1 MVLTASRALPRVVV
15 AGLSGDSGK
24 TLVSLGLLL
33 LAREA
38 GLPVAAFKK
47 GPDYIDAAWL
57 TWASSR
63 PCRHLDAYLMGPEK
77 ARLSFFGHAEPA
89 GLNVIEGNRGIY
101 DGFDARGT
109 HSTAELAKL
118 LRAPALLVVNATKM
132 TRTGAALVLG
142 CQTLDPEVRI
152 AGVILN
158 QVSNRRH
165 EEVLRQAVEASCGV
179 PVVGVIP
186 RAKGDAPLPGRHLG
200 LVTPEEHAGIAALKQ
215 NLLALV
221 HSHLDVTRILE
232 IARSAPTLAEPSEPQ
247 VIAPDGRGLKIGYLK
262 DSAFTFYYP
271 ENLEAIERSCA
282 TLVPISALSEA
293 PLPDDLD
300 ALYIGGGFPET
311 HGALLAANQ
320 SFLQAVQ
327 QNAANGL
334 PIYAECGGLMLLA
347 RAITWRGQ
355 RYPMTGVL
363 PIAVEVRDTHQGHGY
378 MHLVVDTPNPFF
390 PVGLELRGHEFHY
403 SRIVPEGDIPPTA
416 CAVTR
421 GTGSYPGRD
430 GIILKNVWAS
440 YAHLHALATPQW
452 AAGLLAAAHRY
463 ARVTGRIDSVR
474 FGADPDRPV

>member
-1 MVLTASRALPRVVV
+1 
-15 AGLSGDSGK
+15 
-24 TLVSLGLLL
+24 
-33 LAREA
+33 
-38 GLPVAAFKK
+38 
-47 GPDYIDAAWL
+47 
-57 TWASSR
+57 
-63 PCRHLDAYLMGPEK
+63 MGPEK
-77 ARLSFFGHAEPA
+77 VRLSFFGHAEPA

-118 LRAPALLVVNATKM
+118 LHAPVLLVVNATKM

-142 CQTLDPEVRI
+142 CQTLDPEVQI

-165 EEVLRQAVEASCGV
+165 EQVLRQAVEASCGV

-200 LVTPEEHAGIAALKQ
+200 LVTPEEHPGIAVLKQ

-221 HSHLDVTRILE
+221 HSHLDVTRIRE
-232 IARSAPTLAEPSEPQ
+232 IAKSAPALAESSEPQ
-247 VIAPDGRGLKIGYLK
+247 VVGPDGRGLKIGYLK

-293 PLPDDLD
+293 PLPADLD

-311 HGALLAANQ
+311 HGALLATNQ
-320 SFLQAVQ
+320 SFLQSVDQ
-327 QNAANGL
+327 SAANGL

-347 RAITWRGQ
+347 RALTWRGQ

-363 PIAVEVRDTHQGHGY
+363 PIAVEVCDAWQGHGY
-378 MHLVVDTPNPFF
+378 MRMVVDTPNPFF
-390 PVGLELRGHEFHY
+390 SLGVELCGHEFHY
-403 SRIVPEGDIPPTA
+403 SRILPEGDIPPTA
-416 CAVTR
+416 CSVTR
-421 GTGSYPGRD
+421 GAGSYPGRD

-452 AAGLLAAAHRY
+452 AVGLLAAARRY
-463 ARVTGRIDSVR
+463 ARVTGHIDR
-474 FGADPDRPV
+474 G

>member
-1 MVLTASRALPRVVV
+1 MVPTDSRALPRIVV

-24 TLVSLGLLL
+24 TLISLGLLL
-33 LAREA
+33 LARDA

-57 TWASSR
+57 TWACRR
-63 PCRHLDAYLMGPEK
+63 PCRHLDTYLMGPEK
-77 ARLSFFGHAEPA
+77 AHLSFYAHAEPD

-101 DGFDARGT
+101 DGFDAKGT

-118 LRAPALLVVNATKM
+118 LRAPVLLALNATKM

-142 CQTLDPEVRI
+142 CQTLDPEVQI
-152 AGVILN
+152 AGVVLN

-165 EEVLRQAVEASCGV
+165 EQVLRQAVETACGV

-200 LVTPEEHAGIAALKQ
+200 LVTPEEHPGIAALKQ
-215 NLLALV
+215 NLLGLV
-221 HSHLDVTRILE
+221 RSHLDVSRIVE
-232 IARSAPTLAEPSEPQ
+232 ISRAAPAVAEPSEPR
-247 VIAPDGRGLKIGYLK
+247 VTAPDGRGLKIGYLR

-271 ENLEAIERSCA
+271 ENLEAIERSGA

-293 PLPDDLD
+293 SLPGDLD

-311 HGALLAANQ
+311 HGALLAANR
-320 SFLQAVQ
+320 SFLKSVSH
-327 QNAANGL
+327 NAAHGL

-347 RAITWRGQ
+347 RSLAWRGE

-363 PIAVEVRDTHQGHGY
+363 PIAVEVCDGWQGHGY
-378 MHLVVDTPNPFF
+378 MRMVVDTPNPFF
-390 PVGLELRGHEFHY
+390 SVGAELRGHEFHY
-403 SRIVPEGDIPPTA
+403 SRILAEGDIPPTA
-416 CAVTR
+416 CSVIR

-452 AAGLLAAAHRY
+452 AAGLLAAARRY
-463 ARVTGRIDSVR
+463 ANVTGRIESGR
-474 FGADPDRPV
+474 FCADPDRPA

>member
-1 MVLTASRALPRVVV
+1 M
-15 AGLSGDSGK
+15 
-24 TLVSLGLLL
+24 VSLGLLL
-33 LAREA
+33 LAGEA

-57 TWASSR
+57 TWASRR
-63 PCRHLDAYLMGPEK
+63 PCRHLDTYLMGPEK
-77 ARLSFFGHAEPA
+77 VRLSFFGHAEPA

-101 DGFDARGT
+101 DGFDACGT

-118 LRAPALLVVNATKM
+118 LRAPVLLVVNATKM

-142 CQTLDPEVRI
+142 CQTLDPEVQI

-165 EEVLRQAVEASCGV
+165 EQVLRQAVEASCGV

-200 LVTPEEHAGIAALKQ
+200 LVTPEEHPGIAVLKQ

-221 HSHLDVTRILE
+221 HSHLDVTRIHE
-232 IARSAPTLAEPSEPQ
+232 IAKSAPALAESSEPQ
-247 VIAPDGRGLKIGYLK
+247 VVGPDGRGLKIGYLK

-293 PLPDDLD
+293 PLPADLD

-311 HGALLAANQ
+311 HGALLATNQ
-320 SFLQAVQ
+320 SFLQSVEQ
-327 QNAANGL
+327 SAANGL

-347 RAITWRGQ
+347 RALTWRGQ

-363 PIAVEVRDTHQGHGY
+363 PIAVEVCDAWQGHGY
-378 MHLVVDTPNPFF
+378 MRMVVDTPNPLF

-403 SRIVPEGDIPPTA
+403 SRILPEGDIPPTA
-416 CAVTR
+416 CSVTR

-430 GIILKNVWAS
+430 GITLKNVWAS

-452 AAGLLAAAHRY
+452 AVGLLAAARRY
-463 ARVTGRIDSVR
+463 ARVTGHIDR
-474 FGADPDRPV
+474 D

>member
-1 MVLTASRALPRVVV
+1 
-15 AGLSGDSGK
+15 
-24 TLVSLGLLL
+24 LVSLGLLL
-33 LAREA
+33 LAGEG

-57 TWASSR
+57 TWASGR
-63 PCRHLDAYLMGPEK
+63 PCRHLDTYLMGPGT
-77 ARLSFFGHAEPA
+77 ARFSFCAHAEPD

-101 DGFDARGT
+101 DGFDAHGT

-118 LRAPALLVVNATKM
+118 LRAPVLLVLNATKM

-142 CQTLDPEVRI
+142 CQKLDPAVNI

-165 EEVLRQAVEASCGV
+165 EQVLRQAVEASCGV

-200 LVTPEEHAGIAALKQ
+200 LVTPEEHPAIAALKE
-215 NLLALV
+215 NLLGLV
-221 HSHLDVTRILE
+221 RNHLDVSRILK
-232 IARSAPTLAEPSEPQ
+232 IARKAPAIAEPSDPR
-247 VIAPDGRGLKIGYLK
+247 VVVPDGRGLKIGYLR

-271 ENLEAIERSCA
+271 ENLEAIERAGA
-282 TLVPISALSEA
+282 TLVPISALSDA
-293 PLPDDLD
+293 ALPDALD

-320 SFLQAVQ
+320 SFLKSVEHS
-327 QNAANGL
+327 AAGGL

-347 RAITWRGQ
+347 RSLTWRGA

-363 PIAVEVRDTHQGHGY
+363 PIAVEVCDAWQGHGY
-378 MHLVVDTPNPFF
+378 MRMVVDTPNPFF
-390 PVGLELRGHEFHY
+390 SLGVELRGHEFHY
-403 SRIVPEGDIPPTA
+403 SRILPEGDIPPTA
-416 CAVTR
+416 CSVTR

-430 GIILKNVWAS
+430 GIVWKNVWAS
-440 YAHLHALATPQW
+440 YVHLHALATPQW
-452 AAGLLAAAHRY
+452 AAGLLASARRY
-463 ARVTGRIDSVR
+463 AGVTGRTESARSCV
-474 FGADPDRPV
+474 DPDRPA

>member
-1 MVLTASRALPRVVV
+1 MTGSRALPRVVV

-24 TLVSLGLLL
+24 TLISLGLLL

-57 TWASSR
+57 TWGSGR
-63 PCRHLDAYLMGPEK
+63 PCRHLDTYLMGPKK
-77 ARLSFFGHAEPA
+77 AGLSFFVHAEPA

-109 HSTAELAKL
+109 HSTAEIAKL
-118 LRAPALLVVNATKM
+118 LGAPVILVVNATKM

-142 CQTLDPEVRI
+142 CQKLDPEVAI
-152 AGVILN
+152 AGVVLN

-165 EEVLRQAVEASCGV
+165 EGVLRQAIEASCGV

-186 RAKGDAPLPGRHLG
+186 RARGEAPLPGRHLG
-200 LVTPEEHAGIAALKQ
+200 LVTPEEHSGITVLKQ
-215 NLLALV
+215 NLLSLV
-221 HSHLDVTRILE
+221 HGHLDLTRILE
-232 IARSAPTLAEPSEPQ
+232 IARSVPALAQPSEPQ
-247 VIAPDGRGLKIGYLK
+247 ESAPDGRGLTIGYLK

-271 ENLEAIERSCA
+271 ENLEAIERSRA
-282 TLVPISALSEA
+282 VLVAISGLSGA

-311 HGALLAANQ
+311 HGASIAANQ
-320 SFLQAVQ
+320 PFLKSVQ
-327 QNAANGL
+327 RSAANGL

-347 RAITWRGQ
+347 RAITWRGR

-363 PIAVEVRDTHQGHGY
+363 PIEVEVCDTPQGHGY
-378 MHLVVDTPNPFF
+378 MHMAVDTPNPFF
-390 PVGLELRGHEFHY
+390 SLGLELRGHEFHY
-403 SRIVPEGDIPPTA
+403 SRILREGDPPPTA

-421 GTGSYPGRD
+421 GAGSYPGRD
-430 GIILKNVWAS
+430 GIVSQNVWAS
-440 YAHLHALATPQW
+440 YAHLHALATPEW
-452 AAGLLAAAHRY
+452 AAGLLAAGRRY
-463 ARVTGRIDSVR
+463 AGRAR
-474 FGADPDRPV
+474 C

>member
-1 MVLTASRALPRVVV
+1 MLVTCSRALPRIVV
-15 AGLSGDSGK
+15 AGLAGDSGK

-33 LAREA
+33 LAGEA

-57 TWASSR
+57 TWASRR
-63 PCRHLDAYLMGPEK
+63 PCRHLDTYLMGPEK
-77 ARLSFFGHAEPA
+77 VRLSFFGHAEPA

-118 LRAPALLVVNATKM
+118 LHAPVLLVVNATKM

-142 CQTLDPEVRI
+142 CQTLDPEVQI

-165 EEVLRQAVEASCGV
+165 EQVLRQAVEASCGV

-200 LVTPEEHAGIAALKQ
+200 LVTPEEHPGIAVLKQ

-221 HSHLDVTRILE
+221 HSHLDVTRIRE
-232 IARSAPTLAEPSEPQ
+232 IAKSAPALAESSEPQ
-247 VIAPDGRGLKIGYLK
+247 VVGPDGRGLKIGYLK

-293 PLPDDLD
+293 PLPADLD

-311 HGALLAANQ
+311 HGALLATNQ
-320 SFLQAVQ
+320 SFLQSVDQ
-327 QNAANGL
+327 SAANGL

-347 RAITWRGQ
+347 RALTWRGQ

-363 PIAVEVRDTHQGHGY
+363 PIAVEVCDAWQGHGY
-378 MHLVVDTPNPFF
+378 MRMVVDTPNPFF
-390 PVGLELRGHEFHY
+390 SLGVELCGHEFHY
-403 SRIVPEGDIPPTA
+403 SRILPEGDIPPTA
-416 CAVTR
+416 CSVTR
-421 GTGSYPGRD
+421 GAGSYPGRD

-452 AAGLLAAAHRY
+452 AVGLLAAARRY
-463 ARVTGRIDSVR
+463 ARVTGHIDR
-474 FGADPDRPV
+474 G